1 VIKKGIIFY
10 YSLFTIHSSLSP
22 MIAKKNR
29 FTTKL
34 FDRLFRRSKKMHVGN
49 FLFLV
54 SDARGEARFS
64 VVVGKKTSKLA
75 VDRNRLR
82 RQLYEI
88 IREKMVPAK
97 LNKNVILLYKG
108 SKILEN
114 PAEFKHA
121 CTKLISLLS

>member
-1 VIKKGIIFY
+1 MSNFH
-10 YSLFTIHSSLSP
+10 YSLFTIHSSFIP
-22 MIAKKNR
+22 VIAKKNR

-34 FDRLFRRSKKMHVGN
+34 FDRLFRRSKKIRVDN

-54 SDARGEARFS
+54 SEARGEAKFA

-75 VDRNRLR
+75 VDRNRIR

-88 IREKMVPAK
+88 IRQEMVPHQ

-108 SKILEN
+108 AKILEN
-114 PAEFKHA
+114 PAEFQNA
-121 CTKLISLLS
+121 CKKLISTLS

>member
-1 VIKKGIIFY
+1 
-10 YSLFTIHSSLSP
+10 

-34 FDRLFRRSKKMHVGN
+34 FDRLFRRSKKIRIGN

-54 SDARGEARFS
+54 SDSRGEAKFS

-75 VDRNRLR
+75 VERNRLR

-88 IREKMVPAK
+88 IREEMVPAK
-97 LNKNVILLYKG
+97 PKKNVIFLYKG

-114 PAEFKHA
+114 PAEFKLA
-121 CTKLISLLS
+121 CKKLLSLISQ

>member
-1 VIKKGIIFY
+1 
-10 YSLFTIHSSLSP
+10 

-34 FDRLFRRSKKMHVGN
+34 FDRLFRRSKKIRVGN

-54 SDARGEARFS
+54 SETKGDAKFA

-75 VDRNRLR
+75 VERNRIR

-88 IREKMVPAK
+88 IRQELMSAK
-97 LNKNVILLYKG
+97 LNKNVIFLYKG
-108 SKILEN
+108 AKILEN

-121 CTKLISLLS
+121 CKKLISLLS

>member
-1 VIKKGIIFY
+1 
-10 YSLFTIHSSLSP
+10 

-29 FTTKL
+29 FTTKI
-34 FDRLFRRSKKMHVGN
+34 FDRLFRRSKKMRVGN
-49 FLFLV
+49 FLFLL

-75 VDRNRLR
+75 VDRNRIR

-88 IREKMVPAK
+88 IREEIIPVG

-108 SKILEN
+108 AKVLEN
-114 PAEFKHA
+114 PAEFRSA
-121 CTKLISLLS
+121 CKKLISLLS